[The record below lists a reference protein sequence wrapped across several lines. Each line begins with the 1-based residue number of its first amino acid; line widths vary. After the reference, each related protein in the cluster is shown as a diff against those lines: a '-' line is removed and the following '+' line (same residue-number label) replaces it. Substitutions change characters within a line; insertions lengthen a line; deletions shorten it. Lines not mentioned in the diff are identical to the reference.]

1 MPLFMK
7 RLLCMIFHVPLFTK
21 PFSYVTPY
29 VSVLM
34 LYSII
39 TAQLLMYH
47 ICTLVFYCYLQI
59 ILYFY
64 TPPIFITVPPYHS
77 YKIRVQT
84 YLQTK
89 LLHMPFSR
97 KQRFSCDN
105 SEKDSTPANLLQI
118 CSFIFPR
125 ILIKRIKR
133 TYNHLKCKPS
143 RIFRRHRFSLF
154 KPCSNKTK
162 ASVKTK

>member
-77 YKIRVQT
+77 TKSGYKLIYKQNSYICHLAVSEDLAAIT
-84 YLQTK
+84 VKKTAPLQIYCK
-89 LLHMPFSR
+89 SAHLFSR
-97 KQRFSCDN
+97 
-105 SEKDSTPANLLQI
+105 
-118 CSFIFPR
+118 
-125 ILIKRIKR
+125 
-133 TYNHLKCKPS
+133 
-143 RIFRRHRFSLF
+143 
-154 KPCSNKTK
+154 
-162 ASVKTK
+162 ASS

>member
-1 MPLFMK
+1 MHDFSCAALHKAFLICHSLCIRFNVVQHYNCTAINVPYMHTCF
-7 RLLCMIFHVPLFTK
+7 LLLFTN
-21 PFSYVTPY
+21 Y
-29 VSVLM
+29 SV
-34 LYSII
+34 
-39 TAQLLMYH
+39 
-47 ICTLVFYCYLQI
+47 F
-59 ILYFY
+59 LYFY

-97 KQRFSCDN
+97 KRRFSRDN

-133 TYNHLKCKPS
+133 TYNHLKCKPG
-143 RIFRRHRFSLF
+143 RIFRWHRFSLF